1 MSYPEMAND
10 LGNFIKTIVVDKD
23 KAESITVMGHSMGG
37 KTGILFFYYFFL
49 LKILT

>member
-10 LGNFIKTIVVDKD
+10 LGNFIKAIVVDKD

-37 KTGILFFYYFFL
+37 KTGIFSLITHFFL
-49 LKILT
+49 IIN